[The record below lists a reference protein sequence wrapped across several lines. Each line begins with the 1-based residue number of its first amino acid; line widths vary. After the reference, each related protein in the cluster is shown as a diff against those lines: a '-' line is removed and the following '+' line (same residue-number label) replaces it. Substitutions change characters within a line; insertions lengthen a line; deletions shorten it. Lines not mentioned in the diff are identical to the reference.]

1 MIRRV
6 RVLIVDDSAAMRGL
20 ISAILRRDDDIE
32 VVGEASD
39 PLEARQAIKDLQPDV
54 ITLDVEMPKMNG
66 LEFLERI
73 MRLRPMP
80 VIMISSLTQR
90 GAQET
95 IRALE
100 IGAVDCIAKPSS
112 GNLGSLEQLPVR
124 VKMAAKAKLRS
135 PAGGANGTN
144 GAAHGKPAAASY
156 QPGRS
161 IVVIGSSTGG
171 VEALSTVLEA
181 FPANC
186 PPTVIAQHMPES
198 FLASLAA
205 RLNKRFAP
213 EISVAVDGVQL
224 QPGNVYFAPGGR
236 SHIEITEGA
245 TRRLRVRED
254 DPINGYCPSVDLLF
268 HSAGRAEPRNTVGV
282 ILTGMGRD
290 GADGLLAMRRAG
302 AQTLGQDEATSLIY
316 GMPKAA
322 FENGAV
328 ERQLPLANIG
338 AEILSM
344 TQQKQEGTN

>member
-1 MIRRV
+1 MIRPI

-20 ISAILRRDDDIE
+20 ISALLRRDPDIQ
-32 VVGEASD
+32 VVGEATD

-54 ITLDVEMPKMNG
+54 VTLDVEMPNMNG

-73 MRLRPMP
+73 MRLRPTP
-80 VIMISSLTQR
+80 VIMISNLTQR

-100 IGAVDCIAKPSS
+100 TGAVDCMAKPSP
-112 GNLGSLEQLPVR
+112 GNLGSLEQLPAR
-124 VKMAAKAKLRS
+124 VKMASKAKLRS
-135 PAGGANGTN
+135 SADGAV
-144 GAAHGKPAAASY
+144 HDKPADGY
-156 QPGRS
+156 RPGRS

-171 VEALSTVLEA
+171 VEALSTILAA

-213 EISVAVDGVQL
+213 EIAVASDGAPL
-224 QPGNVYFAPGGR
+224 IPGRVYFAPGGR
-236 SHIEITEGA
+236 RHIEIAEGSP
-245 TRRLRVRED
+245 RRCRIRED
-254 DPINGYCPSVDLLF
+254 EPVNGFCPSVDLLF
-268 HSAGRAEPRNTVGV
+268 HSAGRVDPGNALGV

-290 GADGLLAMRRAG
+290 GAEGLLAMRRAG
-302 AQTLGQDEATSLIY
+302 AATLGQDEATSLIY

-322 FENGAV
+322 FEVGAV
-328 ERQLPLANIG
+328 ERQVPLPVIG
-338 AEILSM
+338 IEILSM
-344 TQQKQEGTN
+344 TQQKQEGAK